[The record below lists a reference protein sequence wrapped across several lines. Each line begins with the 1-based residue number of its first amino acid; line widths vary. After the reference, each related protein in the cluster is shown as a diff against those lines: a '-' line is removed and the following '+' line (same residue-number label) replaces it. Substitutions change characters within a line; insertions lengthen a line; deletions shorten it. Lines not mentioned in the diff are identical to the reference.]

1 MAAIVADQNPYDQF
15 DNPPAAA
22 PTMSAAPTAP
32 QTAAANPYD
41 QFDEPPGPDP
51 AETTGNRDVGIGTR
65 ALMKGVGE
73 LHDMPQH
80 VLDAIDTM
88 SDSASNYVRGKLGL
102 APRAPQPKEDTG
114 PTTAYLLERGA
125 DAAGMPKPE
134 TPAERIGSSAISALP
149 SAILAPEAPIAG
161 AVGNMLGGASAQGAK
176 EAGFGPIAQTF
187 AGLVGGNASIAGAGI
202 SAGLKGVIRGGAEG
216 QAAMQSR
223 LADAAVSNTPLSV
236 GQASGNPV
244 VQKLEAASSKLFGG
258 GPIKKIADDQ
268 TKNLG
273 SHVDSIVDN
282 LSQGNEVSPTAA
294 GQAINAGVNS
304 TKQSMRALEQQAY
317 GKVDELVPP
326 QSPIDVS
333 GTMAKLN
340 SLTAATPGALKTT
353 ASLVP
358 KKILD
363 MRDNLQSDIET
374 NGSPHLPYEAASAL
388 KTAVG
393 NSVDWGFSPSD
404 PVTNGA
410 LKQIHG
416 SLKNDIDEGA
426 AAISPEAAT
435 AVKNAKGVY
444 AENQGRR
451 DTLNA
456 IIDKNGGP
464 EAVYKA
470 ATANTKDGATKI
482 GNVMNSIAPDHQN
495 IVRATV
501 LDRMGR
507 AIPSSDGNNFSAN
520 TFLTNWKKLDPA
532 AKDALFNGSDAPENL
547 RANLDS
553 FANTAGTIRGSTLF
567 KNPSGTAEAG
577 GHALGLAA
585 LMEGA
590 GAALTGEPSLL
601 LKTAGAIGGNNMLAR
616 TLASQKNAERLARST
631 KVPTSQMLPVAVS
644 QAARTGNEIGRASGG
659 KVDHEALV
667 EKLMQ
672 RWKAA
677 KRETDKTTKP
687 LLNVPDAAI
696 VRALDIAGSQI

>member
-1 MAAIVADQNPYDQF
+1 MADDSNPYEDGTA
-15 DNPPAAA
+15 DAA
-22 PTMSAAPTAP
+22 PSASV
-32 QTAAANPYD
+32 ANPYED
-41 QFDEPPGPDP
+41 DTPPPATNSAP
-51 AETTGNRDVGIGTR
+51 AETIGNRNAGLGTR

-80 VLDAIDTM
+80 MLDSIDSM
-88 SDSASNYVRGKLGL
+88 SDTASNYIRGKLGL
-102 APRAPQPKEDTG
+102 PPRAPQPKEDTG
-114 PTTAYLLERGA
+114 PTATDLLGRFS
-125 DAAGMPKPE
+125 DATGMPKPE
-134 TPAERIGSSAISALP
+134 TAGERIGSAAISALP
-149 SAILAPEAPIAG
+149 STLLAPEAPIAAG
-161 AVGNMLGGASAQGAK
+161 IGNALGGASSQSAAELGY
-176 EAGFGPIAQTF
+176 GPVTQTI
-187 AGLVGGNASIAGAGI
+187 AGLIGGNANVVRAGVAAGI
-202 SAGLKGVIRGGAEG
+202 KGAVRGGSEG
-216 QAAMQSR
+216 QAAMQGR
-223 LADAAVSNTPLSV
+223 IADAATSNTPLSV
-236 GQASGNPV
+236 GQASGNPL

-258 GPIKKIADDQ
+258 GPIKKLADEQ
-268 TKNLG
+268 TRNLG

-282 LSQGNEVSPTAA
+282 LSGGNDVSPVSA
-294 GQAINAGVNS
+294 GNAINTGVNS
-304 TKQSMRALEQQAY
+304 TKQSMRAQEKQAY
-317 GKVDELVPP
+317 DKVDALVPP

-333 GTMAKLN
+333 GTLAKLN
-340 SLTAATPGALKTT
+340 QLTAPTPGAMKTT

-363 MRDNLQSDIET
+363 MRDNLQSDIEA

-426 AAISPEAAT
+426 AAISPEAAS
-435 AVKNAKGVY
+435 AVKEAKATY

-464 EAVYKA
+464 EQVYKA
-470 ATANTKDGATKI
+470 ATANTKDGPTKI
-482 GNVMNSIAPDHQN
+482 SNVMNSIAPDHQN
-495 IVRATV
+495 LVRATV

-507 AIPSSDGNNFSAN
+507 ALPSADGSTFSSN
-520 TFLTNWKKLDPA
+520 TFLTNWRKLDPA

-547 RANLDS
+547 RSSLDS
-553 FANTAGTIRGSTLF
+553 FANTAGTIRNSTLF

-577 GHALGLAA
+577 GHSLALAA
-585 LMEGA
+585 LLEGG
-590 GAALTGEPSLL
+590 GAALTGEPGLM
-601 LKTAGAIGGNNMLAR
+601 LKTAGAIGGNNLLAR
-616 TLASQKNAERLARST
+616 TLANPKNSARIASST

-644 QAARTGNEIGRASGG
+644 QAAAAGDNDKIQRSTGG

-672 RWKAA
+672 RWRAAKAA
-677 KRETDKTTKP
+677 TDKTTKP
-687 LLNVPDAAI
+687 LLNMPDSAVA
-696 VRALDIAGSQI
+696 RALEIAGSHI